1 MKIEPESDVLKIQH
15 VLGGVCYLFHVPNYP
30 VFYLKKKTKKQ
41 KNKKKTKMIHAP
53 QYSVQHCVQEPRHGS
68 SLNVHR
74 GMDKKD
80 MVQIHKGILPS
91 H

>member
-1 MKIEPESDVLKIQH
+1 MKIEPESDVQH

-41 KNKKKTKMIHAP
+41 KKTKRIHAP

-80 MVQIHKGILPS
+80 VVQIHKGILPS

>member
-41 KNKKKTKMIHAP
+41 KKNQKDTCTSIFSAALCTRAKTWKQPKCP
-53 QYSVQHCVQEPRHGS
+53 QRNG
-68 SLNVHR
+68 
-74 GMDKKD
+74 
-80 MVQIHKGILPS
+80 
-91 H
+91 